1 MTYLAFV
8 IFQKFPKKVGS
19 QVPRFQP
26 FFPTMDLHHLDSMVG
41 TDLEFSPDK
50 GLSDFMTQE
59 GGMSYFTSLQ

>member
-1 MTYLAFV
+1 MTYLAFI
-8 IFQKFPKKVGS
+8 IFQKIPKKV
-19 QVPRFQP
+19 PT

>member
-8 IFQKFPKKVGS
+8 IFQKIPKKDGLPGS
-19 QVPRFQP
+19 QVPT
-26 FFPTMDLHHLDSMVG
+26 FFPTMDLYHLDSMVG